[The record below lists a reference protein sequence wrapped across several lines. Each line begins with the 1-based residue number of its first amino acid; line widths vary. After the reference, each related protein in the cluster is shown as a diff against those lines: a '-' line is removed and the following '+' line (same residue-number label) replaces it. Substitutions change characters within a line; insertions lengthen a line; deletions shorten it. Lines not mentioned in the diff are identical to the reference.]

1 MSAIH
6 NNLPADTSSG
16 WRAMCPYSWYL
27 SPQAGGG
34 GRGGFLTDLTAL
46 VLGDLTRHLLKLLA
60 LTARVNPRLCSA
72 GFHAQSPM

>member
-16 WRAMCPYSWYL
+16 WRAMCPYRWHL

-46 VLGDLTRHLLKLLA
+46 VA
-60 LTARVNPRLCSA
+60 W
-72 GFHAQSPM
+72 